1 MAPPASAS
9 RPQRGGFKGGRGGS
23 ASAHRTLLN
32 QTYRFPLPTLL
43 PAAVESSTTAEGSL
57 PAAAISSHAASGFT
71 PDVIGVWDELTG
83 SVWVTD
89 PAGVLALWTRGNF
102 GKGSLSRSEPTYL
115 KRRIAELTN
124 ESNSSSQLSDAL

>member
-1 MAPPASAS
+1 MAPPSSDS

-32 QTYRFPLPTLL
+32 QTYRFPLPTLV
-43 PAAVESSTTAEGSL
+43 PTANEPAQTSSAAVALKS
-57 PAAAISSHAASGFT
+57 AAIGFK
-71 PDVIGVWDELTG
+71 PDVVGVWDELTG

-89 PAGVLALWTRGNF
+89 PASVLALWTRGNF

-115 KRRIAELTN
+115 KRRIAELSN
-124 ESNSSSQLSDAL
+124 ESNSAS

>member
-1 MAPPASAS
+1 MAPPSSAS
-9 RPQRGGFKGGRGGS
+9 RPQRGGYKGGRGGGV
-23 ASAHRTLLN
+23 SAHRALLN

-43 PAAVESSTTAEGSL
+43 PATEEPTASAQTSSTTA
-57 PAAAISSHAASGFT
+57 AALTSHTDSGFA
-71 PDVIGVWDELTG
+71 PDVVGVWDEMTG

-89 PAGVLALWTRGNF
+89 PAGMLALWTRGNF

-124 ESNSSSQLSDAL
+124 ESNSTS